1 MSTTPDDPTARGDWN
16 PTQYHRFAGERAQP
30 FLDLLS
36 LVRTDS
42 PLDRG
47 VDLGCGSGELTALA
61 AHQLGVGHL
70 TGIDSSPAMLA
81 AAAEH
86 ARAGLAFEAGDL
98 AAWTS
103 LAEHDLVLANASL
116 QWVPDH
122 RGVLAR
128 WRDALAPGGQLA
140 AQVPSN
146 AAMPSHT
153 VAAAVAQR
161 AEFSGEFGLHGPPSD
176 PVAQH
181 VLAPEQYA
189 ELLHELGFV
198 EQHVRLQVYPHL
210 LASSRDVVEWVRGT
224 TLTRFERR
232 MSPAGYQ
239 RFLQCYEEQL
249 LAEIGHHEPY
259 FFPFRRVLLWGRLP
273 R

>member
-1 MSTTPDDPTARGDWN
+1 VTTPTTPTPPDWN
-16 PTQYHRFAGERAQP
+16 PAQYHRFAGERTLP

-36 LVRTDS
+36 LVRTHA
-42 PLDRG
+42 PNARG
-47 VDLGCGSGELTALA
+47 VDLGCGSGELTDLA
-61 AHQLGVGHL
+61 ARQLGVGHL

-86 ARAGLAFEAGDL
+86 ARQGLAFEAGDL

-103 LAEHDLVLANASL
+103 PADHDLVLANASL

-128 WRDALAPGGQLA
+128 WRGALAPGGQLA
-140 AQVPSN
+140 VQVPSN

-161 AEFSGEFGLHGPPSD
+161 AEFSDEFGLHGPPSD

-224 TLTRFERR
+224 TLTRFERT

-239 RFLQCYEEQL
+239 RFVQRYEEQL